1 MLKTARELRGAG
13 GIGAAVCRALN
24 AAGLV
29 AHDGLAARRASLGHH
44 KRALAAVAF
53 IWQRL
58 DYLGNYI
65 SRLANGNGVS
75 DHYAALAYEIQVV
88 QSCTAYRRSRK
99 TDGLKHRRR
108 SQHTGASD
116 RHGDVC
122 KLCEFGLGREFVSH
136 SPLRRFRPLAEI
148 TPQRDQAL

>member
-1 MLKTARELRGAG
+1 M
-13 GIGAAVCRALN
+13 
-24 AAGLV
+24 
-29 AHDGLAARRASLGHH
+29 
-44 KRALAAVAF
+44 
-53 IWQRL
+53 
-58 DYLGNYI
+58 
-65 SRLANGNGVS
+65 
-75 DHYAALAYEIQVV
+75 

-148 TPQRDQAL
+148 TPPRKGIKLYDNAVNIIFQPVAHIAELSYVRENVLAPAHRNTLGDHRKPKLGKAAE